1 MIILLQCLLGAFE
14 TFLLIFFLNS
24 VLIKNNERQKIRRI
38 AFLCYFL
45 FQCFTYIVDFPFFS
59 TSYFYIIFS
68 LLISLCFY
76 YNEIRVKLIASSL
89 FVTLN
94 YAGKLLSSILYTT
107 IAHLELPPDPFH
119 YVLNLQTQF
128 LACLIIFFV
137 ILTII
142 LTRRSSFKHLRVG
155 VNLMLFI
162 FPLLNLFAT
171 MNVLKD
177 IDSQILYYDIT
188 FLLFGYT
195 FFLFFIIDQIVYSS
209 ERHHHSQVMD
219 ERLSMQN
226 KYYKD
231 IEQYNLEMKRFR
243 HDMKNHLSTIDGML
257 KSEQVS
263 DAASYVAL
271 ISEKIDSIRSVIN
284 SGNTIVDIVLNNK
297 AALAREKNITTYHD
311 LVIPPTLAI
320 DSVDLSIIL
329 GNLYDNAIE
338 ASEQIITDKW
348 IRVQLLIYKDVLFI
362 DFKNH
367 FDGIIKTSEHHYLS
381 RKTNSSEHGIGLSNV
396 LMVVDKHHGTITIN
410 HDDKIFNI
418 SIMIPQSENKK

>member
-1 MIILLQCLLGAFE
+1 MEIFLKCLLGAFE

-24 VLIKNNERQKIRRI
+24 VLIKNDERQKMRRI
-38 AFLCYFL
+38 AFLSYFI

-59 TSYFYIIFS
+59 TSYFYILFS
-68 LLISLCFY
+68 LFISLCFY
-76 YNEIRVKLIASSL
+76 YDEIRVKLIASSL

-107 IAHLELPPDPFH
+107 FSHLELPPDPFH

-142 LTRRSSFKHLRVG
+142 LTRRSSFKHLKVA
-155 VNLMLFI
+155 VNLMLFF

-177 IDSQILYYDIT
+177 INSQILYYDIT

-243 HDMKNHLSTIDGML
+243 HDMRNHLSMIAGML
-257 KSEQVS
+257 KNEQLE

-297 AALAREKNITTYHD
+297 AALARDQGIATHHE
-311 LVIPPTLAI
+311 LVIPPILAI
-320 DSVDLSIIL
+320 DSVDLSVIL

-338 ASEQIITDKW
+338 ANEQILNDKW
-348 IRVQLLIYKDVLFI
+348 IKVQILIYKGALFI

-367 FDGIIKTSEHHYLS
+367 YDGFIKTSEHHYLS
-381 RKTNSSEHGIGLSNV
+381 RKANSSEHGIGLSNV
-396 LMVVDKHHGTITIN
+396 RMVVEKNHGTITVS

-418 SIMIPQSENKK
+418 SIMLPQKEK